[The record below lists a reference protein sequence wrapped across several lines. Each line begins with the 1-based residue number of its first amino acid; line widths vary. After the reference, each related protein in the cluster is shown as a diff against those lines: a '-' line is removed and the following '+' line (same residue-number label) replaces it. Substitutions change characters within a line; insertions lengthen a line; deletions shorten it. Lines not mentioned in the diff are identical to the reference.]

1 MGMANSAQSFQRLVE
16 SVIGDLGGVF
26 VYLDDLLLYTKT
38 EEEHLTLLNEVLS
51 RLDKA
56 GLTLALSKCIF
67 GAKSVDYLGYTVTE
81 DGLTPIKKKIQALEK
96 FPPPTKQKEA
106 LAFLGAMNYYRASLP
121 NLKANESADP
131 EQKETRAPAAILDPL
146 YKVATCKMEKKK
158 GIFEHTF
165 MNN

>member
-16 SVIGDLGGVF
+16 SVIGDLEGVF

-81 DGLTPIKKKIQALEK
+81 DGLTPIKKKIQALEN
-96 FPPPTKQKEA
+96 FPPPTKQKEC
-106 LAFLGAMNYYRASLP
+106 LAFLGSF
-121 NLKANESADP
+121 
-131 EQKETRAPAAILDPL
+131 
-146 YKVATCKMEKKK
+146 C
-158 GIFEHTF
+158 H
-165 MNN
+165 